1 MSLENARPNTPLADR
16 ARPDSLKT
24 FVGQGHVVG
33 DDQFLRSVIE
43 NKQPT
48 SIIFWGPPGVGKT
61 TLARIIAENSDMH
74 FVELSAVTSGIKD
87 VRAVIED
94 AKAYKRLG
102 EDTLLFVDEIH
113 RFNKSQQDAFLPH
126 VENGTITLIGAT
138 TENPSFEV
146 ISPLLSRTKVIVL
159 KPLSEKELA
168 QIIRLGIK
176 KMPGVTITKKATELL
191 AKMSHGDAR
200 VALNGLEIASKL
212 TKKSITPS
220 IVEQAMQQVA
230 LKYDKGGEEH
240 YNTISAF
247 IKSMRGSD
255 PDAALFYMFRMIA
268 SGEDPKFIA
277 RRIVIFASEDIGMAA
292 PYALTLAVAAFQAV
306 ERVGLPEAEYAL
318 AQAAIAMATS
328 PKSRTVADAMS
339 QAKSAVKANPTASA
353 PLHLRNAPTELMKD
367 IGYGK
372 DYQWSADF
380 KHPKG
385 FMPEGLEKSGFYRP
399 TEKDK

>member
-16 ARPDSLKT
+16 VRPDSLKT
-24 FVGQGHVVG
+24 FIGQEHVVG

-43 NKQPT
+43 NRQPT
-48 SIIFWGPPGVGKT
+48 SMIFWGPPGVGKT
-61 TLARIIAENSDMH
+61 TLARIIAQNSDMH

-102 EDTLLFVDEIH
+102 EDTLLFIDEIH

-159 KPLSEKELA
+159 KPLSEEELIK
-168 QIIRLGIK
+168 IIRLGIK
-176 KMPGVTITKKATELL
+176 QIPSLTITKKATELL
-191 AKMSHGDAR
+191 AKMSHGDGR

-212 TKKSITPS
+212 TKKSITPAV
-220 IVEQAMQQVA
+220 VEQAMQQVA

-255 PDAALFYMFRMIA
+255 PDAVLFYMFRMIA

-292 PYALTLAVAAFQAV
+292 PYALTLAIATFQAV

-328 PKSRTVADAMS
+328 PKSRAVSDAMS
-339 QAKSAVKANPTASA
+339 QAKNAVEANPTANA

-367 IGYGK
+367 VGYGK
-372 DYQWSADF
+372 DYKWTADF

-385 FMPEGLEKSGFYRP
+385 FMPEGLEELKFYQP
-399 TEKDK
+399 PKAKL